1 MLIPEFAL
9 SILKPITNKKIK
21 NFIPYLILMSRI
33 ERFNIL
39 KDKGELY
46 KKLILKKDLNENELK
61 FLNENII
68 WNMES

>member
-21 NFIPYLILMSRI
+21 SFIPYLILISRI

-68 WNMES
+68 